1 MTKYLG
7 TGYMNFWLEAESIE
21 DADKKLDAILDA
33 WDKATPAEITWD
45 TWDRTIQEDRKPEN

>member
-7 TGYMNFWLEAESIE
+7 KMEMMFWLEAESIE
-21 DADKKLDAILDA
+21 DADKKLDAMLDA

-45 TWDRTIQEDRKPEN
+45 NWDRTIEEEKEAI

>member
-21 DADKKLDAILDA
+21 DANKKLDAMLDA

-45 TWDRTIQEDRKPEN
+45 SWDRTIQEDKEPEN

>member
-7 TGYMNFWLEAESIE
+7 TGYMNFWLEADSIE
-21 DADKKLDAILDA
+21 DADKKLDAMLDS

-45 TWDRTIQEDRKPEN
+45 NWDRTIEEEREAI

>member
-7 TGYMNFWLEAESIE
+7 KMEMLFWLEADSIE
-21 DADKKLDAILDA
+21 DADKKLDAMLDA

-45 TWDRTIQEDRKPEN
+45 NWDRTIEEEKGAI